1 MAKRS
6 ISPIDVYK
14 LLPRTNCKECDEENC
29 MAFATKLVNREASLE
44 DCPPLLEEKYR
55 GSYQRIWEMLKPPM
69 KEITI
74 GVGERSVKIGGQFV
88 MYRHEFTYYNPTP
101 IAIDVTDEMAEEELE
116 KRVKGTEEFIFNYIG
131 KDLKLD
137 LVAVRSTS
145 DDPKKFESTVKKVI
159 ENTSLPLILC
169 SLNPEVLE
177 AGLIASQGKRP
188 LLYAATRENWMEA
201 AKLALMYDV
210 PLAVSAPNNLNLLK
224 SLAKTLTEYG
234 VKDLV
239 LDPGTFPDEG
249 LADTIN
255 NFTML
260 RRAICKEEDETL
272 GFPLIGT
279 PIVVWTKSG
288 EDPEVARWKEAYL
301 ASILIA
307 RYADLL
313 IMHSLDGWVLL
324 PTAILRQNLY
334 TDPRKPVAVKPELVT
349 LGKPDESSPV
359 MFTTNFALTYYTVE
373 ADIKSA
379 DISCYLMVVD
389 TEGISVE
396 SSVAGRK
403 LTADKVAEA
412 IKDLDV
418 ASKVSHRKII
428 IPGRASRLSGEIEDA
443 TGWEVLVGP
452 LDSSGIPAFL
462 KEKWPPKD
470 EK

>member
-1 MAKRS
+1 
-6 ISPIDVYK
+6 
-14 LLPRTNCKECDEENC
+14 
-29 MAFATKLVNREASLE
+29 MAFATKLVNREASLK
-44 DCPPLLEEKYR
+44 DCSPLLEEKYK
-55 GSYQRIWEMLKPPM
+55 GSYQKIWDMLKPPM
-69 KEITI
+69 KEMTI
-74 GVGERSVKIGGQFV
+74 GVGERSVKIGGQLV

-101 IAIDVTDEMAEEELE
+101 IAIDVTDETAEEELE
-116 KRVKGTEEFIFNYIG
+116 KRVKGAEEFTYNYIG

-145 DDPKKFESTVKKVI
+145 DDPKKFESTIKKVI

-169 SLNPEVLE
+169 SFNHEVLE

-188 LLYAATRENWMEA
+188 LLYAATRENWSEA

-210 PLAVSAPNNLNLLK
+210 PLAVFAPNNLDLLK
-224 SLAKTLTEYG
+224 SLAKTLFEYG

-239 LDPGTFPDEG
+239 LDPGTFPEEG

-260 RRAICKEEDETL
+260 RRAICKEGDETI

-279 PIVVWTKSG
+279 PIVVWTKFS

-307 RYADLL
+307 RYADIL

-324 PTAILRQNLY
+324 PTVILRQNLY

-349 LGKPDESSPV
+349 FGEPNESSPV
-359 MFTTNFALTYYTVE
+359 MLTTNFALTYYTVE

-379 DISCYLMVVD
+379 NVSCYLVVVD

-428 IPGRASRLSGEIEDA
+428 IPGRAARLSGEIEDA
-443 TGWEVLVGP
+443 SGWEVLVGP
-452 LDSSGIPAFL
+452 MDSSGIPAFL

-470 EK
+470 EQ